1 MFQPNRYKM
10 ACGGSVLPLIAS
22 MSGDELIQDEP
33 ELREDLSLTSLAS
46 SDWSLPKNVWAVVSS
61 PATFPGAT
69 ALEHINTKVFD
80 TSSAHDPI
88 SRMPSIAPKTAFQ
101 DADSPTHD
109 GPEGKVT
116 YTAIA
121 LRGAGAYLQ
130 SCQCHASRR
139 SGTLMPSKT
148 CLSPSGSDTRSSR
161 TRATCHLIEEEVYT

>member
-1 MFQPNRYKM
+1 M

-22 MSGDELIQDEP
+22 ISGDELIQDEP
-33 ELREDLSLTSLAS
+33 ELREDLSLTSLGS
-46 SDWSLPKNVWAVVSS
+46 SDWGLPKNVWAVVSS

-88 SRMPSIAPKTAFQ
+88 SRMPSITPKTAFQ

-121 LRGAGAYLQ
+121 LRAAGAT
-130 SCQCHASRR
+130 CKVASA
-139 SGTLMPSKT
+139 MP
-148 CLSPSGSDTRSSR
+148 PG
-161 TRATCHLIEEEVYT
+161 